1 MKTPTRHLGRVRVAV
16 AINQLMLSERWYDLP
31 AEDRARLY
39 DALELGRYPEIGKDF
54 APRLLRALD
63 ARRQRFTWD
72 CTTSSGTLH
81 TPRAMGSIGARE

>member
-1 MKTPTRHLGRVRVAV
+1 MTTAKPFTTLPHLPAAARKAGATSISRMRVAV

-63 ARRQRFTWD
+63 ARRQRRRP
-72 CTTSSGTLH
+72 S
-81 TPRAMGSIGARE
+81 